1 MSEQSNSE
9 RITSLEE
16 NLNRFVDFV
25 MQNQRQQQV
34 EIAEMRRAQAE
45 INRSNQ
51 VRMDNLDRAM
61 AGLVETMRDLAIRQQ
76 ESFGRM
82 EEMQSEIRGLQ
93 TENQRM
99 WELWFEQREPPEEDE
114 TN

>member
-34 EIAEMRRAQAE
+34 QIDEMRRTHEA
-45 INRSNQ
+45 
-51 VRMDNLDRAM
+51 RMDNLDRAV

-76 ESFGRM
+76 ESFGRI
-82 EEMQSEIRGLQ
+82 EEMQSEVRGLQ

-99 WELWFEQREPPEEDE
+99 WELWSEQRHPPEEDE
-114 TN
+114 LN